1 MDYGSWGHKELDT
14 AEQLALSLVTYDSVG
29 LSCKS
34 CKVGFLP
41 PFYLFI
47 LIKKSFLASPCGMWS
62 LNHWTSRE
70 VPQGSIFFDLSPLT
84 LLAMQLPIEP
94 FHFYPHPSNLSLY
107 DLSLKLLQ

>member
-1 MDYGSWGHKELDT
+1 MFFVCLFVCLHMPANISRKKISQGSI
-14 AEQLALSLVTYDSVG
+14 
-29 LSCKS
+29 
-34 CKVGFLP
+34 FF
-41 PFYLFI
+41 FYLTVQHSGT
-47 LIKKSFLASPCGMWS
+47 SFLQLGIEPMPPTLRTWS

-94 FHFYPHPSNLSLY
+94 FLFYPHPSNLSLY